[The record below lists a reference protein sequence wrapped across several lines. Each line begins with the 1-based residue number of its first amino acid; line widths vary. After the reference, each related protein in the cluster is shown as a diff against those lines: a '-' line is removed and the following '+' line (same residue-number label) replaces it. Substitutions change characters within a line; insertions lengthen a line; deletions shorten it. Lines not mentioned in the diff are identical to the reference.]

1 MNICEVPVGH
11 IRIPTEFMAPV
22 EAHIVSVSKEFS
34 QMGHNVT
41 ILDRRYSKTD
51 SPSEYIDGI
60 RIVRLEA
67 KRFSLGFLEKV
78 ARIAR
83 FVYRVR
89 FTLNEISF
97 AFEARKYLSKKLAD
111 FDAIEV
117 YSPIVG
123 LILAVL
129 NPRLREKAYYTS
141 PMNIMLY
148 DPHILKPSVPERI
161 HTILNYAFMRR
172 VRKVIAQNQ
181 VLKEKVIT
189 EGKVKPEKVALIC
202 PGKDIDMFSPDIDIE
217 DVKQRYG
224 LSEGFNIL
232 FVGKIDKVK
241 GVEYLVKAA
250 DIIVNDFGYRD
261 TLFLLVGPFEE
272 GVGDI
277 EKIARGELLFSA
289 YPRKILRMIADSRLK
304 DNVKLTGFVS
314 FDDLRRLYAACDI
327 FVLTSLAETFGHVIG
342 EAMACGKPVVA
353 SKTGGALMQVKDGWN
368 GFLVEL
374 ANERELAEK
383 IKYLID
389 NPDEAK
395 SMGQNGRKFVEEE
408 FTWKRTAERLLQVF
422 EAG

>member
-1 MNICEVPVGH
+1 MNICEVSVGH

-22 EAHIVSVSKEFS
+22 EAYSVSVSKEFS

-51 SPSEYIDGI
+51 PPSEYMDGI
-60 RIVRLEA
+60 RIVRLKA
-67 KRFSLGFLEKV
+67 KRFSFGILEKV

-97 AFEARKYLSKKLAD
+97 AFKARKYLSKKLAD
-111 FDAIEV
+111 FDVIEV

-123 LILAVL
+123 LTLVMFNL
-129 NPRLREKAYYTS
+129 RLGEKVYYTS

-148 DPHILKPSVPERI
+148 DPRILKPSLPERI

-172 VRKVIAQNQ
+172 VRKVIAENE

-189 EGKVKPEKVALIC
+189 EGKVKPENVALIC
-202 PGKDIDMFSPDIDIE
+202 PGKDIEMFSPDIDIGDIKE
-217 DVKQRYG
+217 RYG
-224 LSEGFNIL
+224 LGGKFNIL

-241 GVEYLVKAA
+241 GVEYLVRAA
-250 DIIVNDFGYRD
+250 DIIVNDFAYRN

-272 GVGDI
+272 GLGDI
-277 EKIARGELLFSA
+277 EKIVKNELLFSD
-289 YPRKILRMIADSRLK
+289 YPRKMLRMIADFELEE
-304 DNVKLTGFVS
+304 NVKLTGFVS
-314 FDDLRRLYAACDI
+314 FDDLRRLYAACDV

-342 EAMACGKPVVA
+342 EAMACSKPVVA
-353 SKTGGALMQVKDGWN
+353 SKTGGALMQVKEGWN
-368 GFLVEL
+368 GFLVGL
-374 ANERELAEK
+374 ANEKELAER

-395 SMGQNGRKFVEEE
+395 RMGQNGRKFVEEE
-408 FTWKRTAERLLQVF
+408 FTWRKTAEKLLQVF